1 MTPVRLRA
9 RSRAEGEEAPK
20 RASSPEVGRDWPE
33 ISRIRVVLPAPFR
46 PTRPRICPFSTDR
59 LARSRARV
67 RPYRR
72 VSSRVRRIS
81 SDIVF
86 TFLFEGCP

>member
-59 LARSRARV
+59 LARIQGQGPA
-67 RPYRR
+67 YRR
-72 VSSRVRRIS
+72 GQLPGPQDQFRHSVHLS
-81 SDIVF
+81 F
-86 TFLFEGCP
+86 